1 MLPRMARMVH
11 LEPLSRDRVAER
23 DARFQRMAM
32 GLAGIRIVAGGYWLV
47 HLRHRLPPDFGRT
60 RADGLLRDLQ
70 TGAEHGLQ
78 PFAWLADQVLVPY
91 DRTTGWV
98 MFAMQAAAGVLLVV
112 GYRTTLGAALGT
124 ALAVIDAALLAP
136 APGAWHGGF
145 VLLLAVNVVLLLAPS
160 ELRWSVDATAGRV

>member
-1 MLPRMARMVH
+1 
-11 LEPLSRDRVAER
+11 
-23 DARFQRMAM
+23 
-32 GLAGIRIVAGGYWLV
+32 
-47 HLRHRLPPDFGRT
+47 
-60 RADGLLRDLQ
+60 
-70 TGAEHGLQ
+70 
-78 PFAWLADQVLVPY
+78 
-91 DRTTGWV
+91 
-98 MFAMQAAAGVLLVV
+98 VV